1 MAMVFALL
9 GIYIED
15 FPLVRWQICRIL
27 QYLVILQ
34 RCRNDGGNVEC
45 LFALGFPVDAL
56 KLPSVPMVEPFT
68 QVFRAALRKCPSPL
82 DGWFSKGLQNPLSA
96 W

>member
-15 FPLVRWQICRIL
+15 FPFVRWQACRIL

-34 RCRNDGGNVEC
+34 RCRNDSGDVEC
-45 LFALGFPVDAL
+45 LFALGFTRGCAEITQRANGRAVHP
-56 KLPSVPMVEPFT
+56 KYFGRHFISVRHF
-68 QVFRAALRKCPSPL
+68 
-82 DGWFSKGLQNPLSA
+82 
-96 W
+96 

>member
-15 FPLVRWQICRIL
+15 FPFVRWQVCRIL

-34 RCRNDGGNVEC
+34 RCRNNGGNIEC
-45 LFALGFPVDAL
+45 LFALAIA
-56 KLPSVPMVEPFT
+56 KS
-68 QVFRAALRKCPSPL
+68 ANRKIRNY
-82 DGWFSKGLQNPLSA
+82 GK
-96 W
+96 